1 MKTDTTEPAD
11 ATGTID
17 RLSLETI
24 RGAHPGRATGPL
36 VDPGAL
42 TIGIVHF
49 GIGAFHRAH
58 QAVFTEDAAAATG
71 DTCWGILGVT
81 GRTDSVVQQLK
92 PQDCLYG
99 VLQKGASETSL
110 RIVGSVRDVAWPAR
124 DSEKVAASL
133 ASASTHIATLTIT
146 EKGYLSAGDGIDLNL
161 PIVQQDLALIERE
174 LLDEGD
180 LPASG
185 SPIGLLVRGL
195 TRRFRAGGRPFT
207 VLSCEN
213 LVNNG
218 ALTRTLVFSLVE
230 ALKPSAGRDELLAWL
245 GTSVSFPS
253 SMVDRIAPATTPA
266 DRAEALGL
274 LGLLDEALVV
284 AEPFTQWVIEDNFAG
299 PRPAWE
305 LAGAILTSDVTPYE
319 RAKLRILNATHTQLA
334 YLGALKGHAT
344 IAQAIADPALRAAAR
359 GTIDADILPTLDVPF
374 GLNLDDYRDSVL
386 DRFTNPNLPH
396 TTMQV
401 GMDGSQKL
409 PTRILGTATD
419 RLVAGHTPEGLALTV
434 AAWISFVASTLAADG
449 PTLDDPLADLLRE
462 AAGSVDAAVTEPA
475 ALVDRFFAL
484 AEVFPPAV
492 SASAVFRAAVVDQ
505 LGEVQRLVRILA

>member
-1 MKTDTTEPAD
+1 MKTDTIRT
-11 ATGTID
+11 TD

-24 RGAHPGRATGPL
+24 SSGYPGGAIGPH
-36 VDPGAL
+36 VDPEVL

-207 VLSCEN
+207 VLSCDN

-230 ALKPSAGRDELLAWL
+230 ALKPSVRRDELLAWL

-284 AEPFTQWVIEDNFAG
+284 AEPFTQWVIEDDFAG

-305 LAGAILTSDVTPYE
+305 LAGAILTADVTPYE

-359 GTIDADILPTLDVPF
+359 RTIDADILPTLDVPF

-409 PTRILGTATD
+409 PTRILGTVTD

-462 AAGSVDAAVTEPA
+462 AAGSVDAAVTEPT

-492 SASAVFRAAVVDQ
+492 SASAVFHAAVVDQ
-505 LGEVQRLVRILA
+505 LGEVQRLVRSMA